1 MMLAHSE
8 EREQRFAAVEALLE
22 TIPDPVL
29 LVDRSGLVLEANGA
43 ARALFPTLSVGR
55 PLAYAIRDPEILDP
69 VAAALGLGKA
79 VDVEYRARV
88 PLERA
93 FAVRIAGL
101 PGSGGDQ
108 RANSAVA
115 LFFRALTEARRLERM
130 RVDFVA

>member
-8 EREQRFAAVEALLE
+8 ELERRLAALEALLE

-43 ARALFPTLSVGR
+43 ARALFPTLRVGS
-55 PLAYAIRDPEILDP
+55 PLAYGMRDPEILDA
-69 VAAALGLGKA
+69 VAVPPGPGKA
-79 VDVEYRARV
+79 VEIEYRARV

-93 FAVRIAGL
+93 FAVRIAEL

-115 LFFRALTEARRLERM
+115 LLF
-130 RVDFVA
+130 